1 LLCRYRVDKERD
13 HVVVEYALRDTKKPI
28 GVAAYRLTKALPMK
42 FKKTLPTARQIEEG
56 LGEE

>member
-1 LLCRYRVDKERD
+1 
-13 HVVVEYALRDTKKPI
+13 VVVEYALRDTKKPI